1 MDLEMAFIYC
11 MCVPSTLLVTPIP
24 HLLRVDIIIDGV
36 GSFIGL
42 CLFGYAEYRRRMKK
56 AAMERYAMKRM
67 RRKFKA
73 LQKDMEGGEVDWR
86 TLYNEN
92 KVKENRKKAKKK
104 EKADKSKDKRDA
116 EKKKKD
122 KEKEQ
127 IKKKLKAGKD
137 FKDKQKREAKVAEAQ
152 TTKERKP
159 KGGKKGKVVP
169 VDEDEEK
176 GDDESPKKLKDYEME
191 GGKGPKYKDYEKS
204 KDPANPKFKDYEK
217 GKGGEAPPP
226 SSKAEEMEREGAKQR
241 KTNKRY
247 KDYEEKDGGPDAND
261 KKDA

>member
-1 MDLEMAFIYC
+1 M
-11 MCVPSTLLVTPIP
+11 
-24 HLLRVDIIIDGV
+24 G
-36 GSFIGL
+36 
-42 CLFGYAEYRRRMKK
+42 
-56 AAMERYAMKRM
+56 
-67 RRKFKA
+67 
-73 LQKDMEGGEVDWR
+73 
-86 TLYNEN
+86 
-92 KVKENRKKAKKK
+92 
-104 EKADKSKDKRDA
+104 
-116 EKKKKD
+116 
-122 KEKEQ
+122 EQ

-137 FKDKQKREAKVAEAQ
+137 FKDKQKRE
-152 TTKERKP
+152 P

-176 GDDESPKKLKDYEME
+176 GDDESPKKLKDYEKE

-217 GKGGEAPPP
+217 GKGGPGEAPPP

-247 KDYEEKDGGPDAND
+247 KDYEEKDGGPGSND